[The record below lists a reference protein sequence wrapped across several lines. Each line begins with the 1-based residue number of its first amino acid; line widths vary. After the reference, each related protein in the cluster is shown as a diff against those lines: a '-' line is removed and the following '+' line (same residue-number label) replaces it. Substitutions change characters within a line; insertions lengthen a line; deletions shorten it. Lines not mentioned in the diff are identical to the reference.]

1 MIIVIYELALFLIL
15 GGFFRDLGLERKQ
28 VIRAV
33 CQLGRLNLLS
43 LQMIFHLCIF
53 LLFRGLFGEL
63 HLA

>member
-15 GGFFRDLGLERKQ
+15 GAFFRDLGLERKQ

-43 LQMIFHLCIF
+43 LQMILYLFIF